1 MTDSVDELFGDGASG
16 PKPRLLRVWLTLLLG
31 LLLCVLGLAC
41 ISVPGGLL
49 VLLAVMFADTE
60 KDRLESGFLSEVDRP
75 VIMRTRA
82 AAYVGMLLSAAI
94 VLLQCWLYTTGVYS
108 ALGDLFLAGP
118 PPDWITNLIQ

>member
-1 MTDSVDELFGDGASG
+1 
-16 PKPRLLRVWLTLLLG
+16 
-31 LLLCVLGLAC
+31 
-41 ISVPGGLL
+41 
-49 VLLAVMFADTE
+49 MFADTE